1 MTTKTLL
8 SWSSGKDSAWALH
21 LLRADP
27 TIEVVGLLSTLNQAT
42 GRVAMHAV
50 RERLLE
56 QQARALGLPL
66 TKVFI
71 PDPCSNEDYE
81 AAMGAAMADA
91 KDARVEAIAFGDL
104 FLEDIRR
111 YREDKLA
118 PTGIQPLF
126 PVWGS
131 DTRVLSR
138 EMVDSGLRAIV
149 TCVDPKR
156 LPRELAGRTYDADFL
171 DALPGDIDP
180 CAERGEFHTFA
191 YAGPMFEAPIPVEA
205 GETVERDGFVFADV
219 LPMGGH
225 AGPPKPH
232 QFQPPADQ
240 PARFATNAGS

>member
-1 MTTKTLL
+1 MTTQTLL

-21 LLRADP
+21 VLRADP
-27 TIEVVGLLSTLNQAT
+27 RIEVVGLLTTLNEAA

-56 QQARALGLPL
+56 HQAEALGLPL

-71 PDPCSNEDYE
+71 PDPCSNEEYE

-91 KDARVEAIAFGDL
+91 KDAGVEAIAFGDL

-118 PTGIQPLF
+118 STDIEPLF
-126 PVWGS
+126 PLWGS
-131 DTRVLSR
+131 DTRALSR

-156 LPRELAGRTYDADFL
+156 LPRELAGRIYDASFL
-171 DALPGDIDP
+171 DALPADIDP

-191 YAGPMFEAPIPVEA
+191 YAGPMFEAPIPIEV
-205 GETVERDGFVFADV
+205 GETVERGGFVFADV
-219 LPMGGH
+219 R
-225 AGPPKPH
+225 
-232 QFQPPADQ
+232 QPRP
-240 PARFATNAGS
+240 R